1 MCAFVRAFER
11 SLCALTTVRFVG
23 VVRIGSRASKRN
35 ETKRSDSLATPSIDL
50 VKKKKKDDDDENV
63 RNVESVR
70 EKRGEAR
77 MWGGGVDGWW

>member
-1 MCAFVRAFER
+1 MRVE
-11 SLCALTTVRFVG
+11 T
-23 VVRIGSRASKRN
+23 KRN
-35 ETKRSDSLATPSIDL
+35 ETKRSDSLATTSIDL
-50 VKKKKKDDDDENV
+50 VKKKKDDADENV